1 MPSLKVHGH
10 PHQGAK
16 GVDSI
21 CTFHHKLKDY
31 IFTFFLISKS
41 DYPQH
46 LPSLICL
53 CFSIVFQILAI
64 ACKVLETNTSL
75 FYFLSSLSFSLSLAK
90 LRYFKGHFCV
100 FFFPSNASSGS
111 PLTIK
116 SLLKGGFLFCFVL
129 LCLLFLLRQQKLLQ
143 SKMNKDSSDSSLGWS
158 LFSLICQ
165 ILISVTGIS
174 SGRMI
179 SSSIS
184 VHCLSSENVTQ
195 RWERGDCILQLLAAH
210 PGEGEIIHTTE
221 GT

>member
-53 CFSIVFQILAI
+53 CFSIVFQILAF

-100 FFFPSNASSGS
+100 FFFPLMLPVGHHSLSNHSSKVVFFFVLFCFFCCLSSGS
-111 PLTIK
+111 RNSCK
-116 SLLKGGFLFCFVL
+116 AK
-129 LCLLFLLRQQKLLQ
+129 
-143 SKMNKDSSDSSLGWS
+143 
-158 LFSLICQ
+158 
-165 ILISVTGIS
+165 
-174 SGRMI
+174 
-179 SSSIS
+179 
-184 VHCLSSENVTQ
+184 
-195 RWERGDCILQLLAAH
+195 
-210 PGEGEIIHTTE
+210 
-221 GT
+221 